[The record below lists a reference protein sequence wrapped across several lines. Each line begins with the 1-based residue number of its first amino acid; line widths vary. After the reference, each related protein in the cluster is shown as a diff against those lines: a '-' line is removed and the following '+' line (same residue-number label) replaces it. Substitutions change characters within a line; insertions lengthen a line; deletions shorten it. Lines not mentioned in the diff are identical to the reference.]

1 MFVLSL
7 AVDLHLPMAQSLKDK
22 RMVVRS
28 IVDGARHRFR
38 VTAAEVGS
46 QDQWQRAELGFA
58 IVAGSERHAVEVM
71 NEVDRFIWS
80 KPEIEVVSMERR
92 WSE

>member
-7 AVDLHLPMAQSLKDK
+7 AVDLHVPAAQSLKDK

-38 VTAAEVGS
+38 VAAAEVGQ
-46 QDQWQRAELGFA
+46 QDQWQRAELGFVT
-58 IVAGSERHAVEVM
+58 VAESARHATEVIDG
-71 NEVDRFIWS
+71 VDRFIWS
-80 KPEIEVVSMERR
+80 RPEIEVVSMERR

>member
-7 AVDLHLPMAQSLKDK
+7 AVDIHLPAAQSLKDK
-22 RMVVRS
+22 RMVVKS

-38 VTAAEVGS
+38 VAAAEVGS
-46 QDQWQRAELGFA
+46 QDQWQRAALGFA
-58 IVAGSERHAVEVM
+58 AVAASAHHAVEIID
-71 NEVDRFIWS
+71 EVDRFIWS
-80 KPEIEVVSMERR
+80 RPEIEVLSMERR

>member
-7 AVDLHLPMAQSLKDK
+7 AVDLHLPAARSLKDK
-22 RMVVRS
+22 RMGVKS

-38 VTAAEVGS
+38 VAAAEVGS
-46 QDQWQRAELGFA
+46 HDQWQRAALGFA
-58 IVAGSERHAVEVM
+58 AVAGTHHHAVEIID
-71 NEVDRFIWS
+71 EVDRFIWS
-80 KPEIEVVSMERR
+80 RPEIEVVSMERR

>member
-38 VTAAEVGS
+38 VAAAEVGGL
-46 QDQWQRAELGFA
+46 DEWQRAELGFA
-58 IVAGSERHAVEVM
+58 TVAGSVRHAVEDID
-71 NEVDRFIWS
+71 EVDRFIWS
-80 KPEIEVVSMERR
+80 RPDIEVVSMERR